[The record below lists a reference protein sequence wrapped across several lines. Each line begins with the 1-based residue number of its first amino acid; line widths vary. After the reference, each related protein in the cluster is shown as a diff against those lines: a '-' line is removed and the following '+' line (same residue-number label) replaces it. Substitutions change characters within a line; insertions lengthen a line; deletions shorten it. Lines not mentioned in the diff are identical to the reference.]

1 MKNHYEVD
9 LKNFVLLNELKNE
22 QVLLLEKVRKAREDD
37 NIGTYK
43 NLILALKEV
52 TYLIQNEEVK
62 LKAEKMYIDIGETTY
77 MYYKGKMLTLKGII
91 NIEVIANKVIEVVAN
106 RKDVPIYIDT
116 RACGLALYQLL
127 ESKGYNVLKTEN
139 LNIKIN

>member
-1 MKNHYEVD
+1 MKKNYYND
-9 LKNFVLLNELKNE
+9 LDNFDLLNELKNE
-22 QVLLLEKVRKAREDD
+22 QVLLLEKVRKAREED

-52 TYLIQNEEVK
+52 TYLIQNEKVK
-62 LKAEKMYIDIGETTY
+62 LKSEKMYIDIGEITY
-77 MYYKGKMLTLKGII
+77 IYYKGKMLTLKGTK
-91 NIEVIANKVIEVVAN
+91 NVEAIANKVIEAVWSS
-106 RKDVPIYIDT
+106 KDVPIYIDT
-116 RACGLALYQLL
+116 RAYGLALYQFL

>member
-22 QVLLLEKVRKAREDD
+22 QVLLLEKVRKAREED

-62 LKAEKMYIDIGETTY
+62 LKAEKMYVDMGETTY
-77 MYYKGKMLTLKGII
+77 IYYKGKMLTLKGTK
-91 NIEVIANKVIEVVAN
+91 NDEAIANKVIDAVWN
-106 RKDVPIYIDT
+106 SKDVPIYIDT
-116 RACGLALYQLL
+116 VGFGLALYQFL
-127 ESKGYNVLKTEN
+127 ENKGYNVLKTEN

>member
-22 QVLLLEKVRKAREDD
+22 QVLLLEKVRKAREED

-62 LKAEKMYIDIGETTY
+62 LKAEKMYVDMGETTY
-77 MYYKGKMLTLKGII
+77 IYYKGKMLTLKGTK
-91 NIEVIANKVIEVVAN
+91 NGEAIANKVIDAVWN
-106 RKDVPIYIDT
+106 SKDVPIYIDT
-116 RACGLALYQLL
+116 VGFGLALYQFL
-127 ESKGYNVLKTEN
+127 ENKGYNVLKTEN